1 MKFFD
6 FDICFL
12 KKNMLSYLDLCSYYS
27 YIFFQSIELAKEFKD
42 KIDECQKNLIE
53 NPPTVSAEP
62 QQSGR
67 Q

>member
-27 YIFFQSIELAKEFKD
+27 YIFFQSIELVKEFKD

-53 NPPTVSAEP
+53 NLLIVLVEF
-62 QQSGR
+62 QQLGR
-67 Q
+67 

>member
-27 YIFFQSIELAKEFKD
+27 YIFFQSIELVKEFKD

-53 NPPTVSAEP
+53 NLLIVLVEF
-62 QQSGR
+62 Q
-67 Q
+67 

>member
-27 YIFFQSIELAKEFKD
+27 YMYIFFQSIELVKEFKD

-53 NPPTVSAEP
+53 NLLIVLVEF
-62 QQSGR
+62 Q
-67 Q
+67 

>member
-27 YIFFQSIELAKEFKD
+27 YIYFQSIELVKEFKD

-53 NPPTVSAEP
+53 NLLIVLVEF
-62 QQSGR
+62 Q
-67 Q
+67 